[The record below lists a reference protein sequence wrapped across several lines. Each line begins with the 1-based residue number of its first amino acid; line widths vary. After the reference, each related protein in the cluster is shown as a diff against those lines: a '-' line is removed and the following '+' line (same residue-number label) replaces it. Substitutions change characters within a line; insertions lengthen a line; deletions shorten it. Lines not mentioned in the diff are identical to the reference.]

1 MQRGDCTSGRVAP
14 VGGVQQAGGEGSV
27 CDVSE
32 EAQCVRCIG
41 VAISA
46 TAEDMPQAA
55 CELTVDLREGGHEVA
70 LYRSLIMLSRSNGSL
85 VALLEDLSMTRAI
98 VGGCG
103 RRMALARLQLRLS
116 QALAGHRVTLGQ
128 PHSGP
133 GWLSPMGLGCALSLV
148 APTRLQI
155 VVDKQVATEA
165 MCEAGP
171 KATATAVPKHERA
184 ATHACWSQHAAAQ
197 SQHMDRR
204 IGMIV
209 QVK

>member
-1 MQRGDCTSGRVAP
+1 
-14 VGGVQQAGGEGSV
+14 
-27 CDVSE
+27 
-32 EAQCVRCIG
+32 
-41 VAISA
+41 
-46 TAEDMPQAA
+46 
-55 CELTVDLREGGHEVA
+55 
-70 LYRSLIMLSRSNGSL
+70 
-85 VALLEDLSMTRAI
+85 MTRAI

-116 QALAGHRVTLGQ
+116 QALAGHRVTLG

-155 VVDKQVATEA
+155 VVDKQIATEA

-209 QVK
+209 QVKKGVLSVEYTQTGEHCTAHRHAAQPLKDCIGS